1 MANPHDHGP
10 HAGHTHDLGDADKTR
25 VLIAA
30 VLTGGFMVAEAI
42 GGLLTGSLALLADAG
57 HMLTDSISLAFAWYA
72 FHLAGRAATSRMTYG
87 FHRVKT
93 LVAFINGLAVLGIG
107 LWITYEAWERFN
119 TPTPVLGGPMLVI
132 AVIGLAINIGA
143 FYALHGGD
151 RDSLNM
157 RGAILHVL
165 GDMLGSVAA
174 MAAAAV
180 IIFTGWTPIDPIL
193 SVVVSLLLFR
203 SAWSLVRE
211 SGALLLEGAPASLD
225 RDRIAADLVAHVPNV
240 REVHH
245 VHIWSLD
252 GARNVATLHACLNRG
267 VEPFEAIRAIKAR
280 LATAHWI
287 THATVEPEI
296 EECADYGKPHRC
308 DHDDHDNDRGHE
320 HSHHDHASHGSRRLH

>member
-1 MANPHDHGP
+1 MAHSHGHDHGS
-10 HAGHTHDLGDADKTR
+10 HAGHSHDLGNADKNR

-30 VLTGGFMVAEAI
+30 LLTGGFMVAEAI
-42 GGLLTGSLALLADAG
+42 GGLVTGSLALLADAG

-72 FHLAGRAATSRMTYG
+72 FHLAGRVATTRMTYG

-93 LVAFINGLAVLGIG
+93 LVAFINGLAVLLIG
-107 LWITYEAWERFN
+107 LWIMYEAWERFN
-119 TPTPVLGGPMLVI
+119 TPAPVLGGPMLAI
-132 AVIGLAINIGA
+132 ALIGLGINIAA

-151 RDSLNM
+151 RESLNM

-174 MAAAAV
+174 IAAALV

-193 SVVVSLLLFR
+193 SVLVSLLLFR
-203 SAWSLVRE
+203 SAWSLVQE

-225 RDRIAADLVAHVPNV
+225 RDTVAADLVANVPGV

-252 GARNVATLHACLNRG
+252 GARNVATLHACLDNG
-267 VEPFEAIRAIKAR
+267 AEPFAIIRAIKAR
-280 LATAHWI
+280 LATAHGI
-287 THATVEPEI
+287 THATVEPEV
-296 EECADYGKPHRC
+296 EECADYGKAPGC
-308 DHDDHDNDRGHE
+308 DDGDHAHDDHAHHGH
-320 HSHHDHASHGSRRLH
+320 SYNGSRHLH

>member
-1 MANPHDHGP
+1 
-10 HAGHTHDLGDADKTR
+10 
-25 VLIAA
+25 
-30 VLTGGFMVAEAI
+30 MVAEAI
-42 GGLLTGSLALLADAG
+42 GGLVTGSLALLADAG

-72 FHLAGRAATSRMTYG
+72 FHLAGRVATSRMTYG

-93 LVAFINGLAVLGIG
+93 LVAFINGLAVLAIG
-107 LWITYEAWERFN
+107 LWIIYEAWERFN
-119 TPTPVLGGPMLVI
+119 TPAPVLGGPMLVI
-132 AVIGLAINIGA
+132 AFIGLVINIAA

-151 RDSLNM
+151 RESLNM

-174 MAAAAV
+174 MLAAVV

-193 SVVVSLLLFR
+193 SVFVSLLLFR
-203 SAWSLVRE
+203 SAWSLVQE

-225 RDRIAADLVAHVPNV
+225 RDSISADLVAHVPGV

-252 GARNVATLHACLNRG
+252 GARNVATLHACLDRG
-267 VEPFEAIRAIKAR
+267 AEPFAAIKAIKAR
-280 LATAHWI
+280 LATAHGI

-296 EECADYGKPHRC
+296 EECADYGKAHGC
-308 DHDDHDNDRGHE
+308 DHDDHHLDHE
-320 HSHHDHASHGSRRLH
+320 HDHAHPAHAYNGSRHLH

>member
-1 MANPHDHGP
+1 MAHSHEHDHGS
-10 HAGHTHDLGDADKTR
+10 HAGHSHDVGNADKNR

-57 HMLTDSISLAFAWYA
+57 HMLTDGVALAFAWYA

-93 LVAFINGLAVLGIG
+93 LVAFVNGLAVLAIG

-119 TPTPVLGGPMLVI
+119 TPAPVLGGPMLVI
-132 AVIGLAINIGA
+132 AMLGLGVNIAA

-174 MAAAAV
+174 MVAAVV

-203 SAWSLVRE
+203 SAWFLVHE
-211 SGALLLEGAPASLD
+211 SGTLLLEGSPAALD
-225 RDRIAADLVAHVPNV
+225 RDKIAADLVAHVKNV

-252 GARNVATLHACLNRG
+252 GARNVATLHACLERG
-267 VEPFEAIRAIKAR
+267 AEPFGAIKAIKSR
-280 LATAHWI
+280 LATAHGI

-296 EECADYGKPHRC
+296 EECADYGKAHGC
-308 DHDDHDNDRGHE
+308 DDD
-320 HSHHDHASHGSRRLH
+320 HHDHDHDHAHAGHTHGGSRHLH